1 MKTDTQTLARAMD
14 ILSRAIQS
22 QDGIAN
28 AAIREAAE
36 RLRELDGKIDAD
48 LTRLAHERDEA
59 REHLRAANPQHDL
72 LQHFDLEALVHSSF
86 RYFLG
91 RRTIGTCAYARSL
104 AAAWPHLSKRTRFG
118 IGRELAHAYA
128 EAARYPERQ
137 PLGADCDREAWDA
150 VRDAMEETK

>member
-1 MKTDTQTLARAMD
+1 MTTLENNPLRDLNNARN
-14 ILSRAIQS
+14 LPRNTS
-22 QDGIAN
+22 
-28 AAIREAAE
+28 
-36 RLRELDGKIDAD
+36 
-48 LTRLAHERDEA
+48 
-59 REHLRAANPQHDL
+59 L
-72 LQHFDLEALVHSSF
+72 LQHFDLEELVHSSF

-91 RRTIGTCAYARSL
+91 RRTISTCAFARNL
-104 AAAWPHLSKRTRFG
+104 AAAWPLLSQSTRVM